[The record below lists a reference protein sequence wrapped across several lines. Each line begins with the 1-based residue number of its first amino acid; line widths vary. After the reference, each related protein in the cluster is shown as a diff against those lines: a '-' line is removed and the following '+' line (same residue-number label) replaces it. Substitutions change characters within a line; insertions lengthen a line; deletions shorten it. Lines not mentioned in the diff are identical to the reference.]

1 MHANNYN
8 MTFVFHE
15 NSTSLK
21 MEDKEVEETFKTINF
36 SYFIM
41 KRPLK
46 QLISLISSSNLKFQ
60 SIELEYVFT

>member
-1 MHANNYN
+1 